1 MTAIVP
7 PEVPALVVGT
17 VSHTRRT
24 PLRHAFTHRQFQWL
38 VDVDDLPRFRWPL
51 RLLARFDVR
60 DHLDAGSRGGGIR
73 GDLQRF
79 LARRGVRLDEGDRVL
94 MLANAR
100 VLGHV
105 FDPLTVFWVLCPAR
119 SEHSTGEAT
128 PLAAVTGHSTGEAT
142 SPAAV
147 SGHSTGEKP
156 LLPLECSETVE
167 LKAAVFEVHNTYGER
182 HAYLLDVDDSG
193 RATTDKEFYV
203 SPFNDVSGTYAVRL
217 RLEPGLVSVSVGL
230 DRDGV
235 RVLTATTSG
244 VPEAATARALLRTS
258 ARHLLMTHRVTA
270 LIRFHGIRLWLRRLP
285 VLARPRHS
293 QEAVR

>member
-1 MTAIVP
+1 MTSAP
-7 PEVPALVVGT
+7 PPVPALVVGT

-24 PLRHAFTHRQFQWL
+24 PLRHAFTHRHFQWL
-38 VDVDDLPRFRWPL
+38 VDVDALPRFRWPVS
-51 RLLARFDVR
+51 LLARIDAG
-60 DHLDAGSRGGGIR
+60 DHLDGGRLGGGIR
-73 GDLQRF
+73 GDLGRF
-79 LARRGVRLDEGDRVL
+79 VARRGMPLDPTDRVL

-105 FDPLTVFWVLCPAR
+105 FDPLTVFWVLSPAGPA
-119 SEHSTGEAT
+119 HSTDAVGAPGEVVR
-128 PLAAVTGHSTGEAT
+128 AV
-142 SPAAV
+142 
-147 SGHSTGEKP
+147 
-156 LLPLECSETVE
+156 
-167 LKAAVFEVHNTYGER
+167 VFEVHNTYGER